1 MTIVRLAQWALVPA
15 ASFAIAAVH
24 AQPAVPAGAPEARKP
39 MPLEQRVEK
48 ERFVRLDRVLG
59 MDVRNAAGENLGTV
73 HDIVIDASQ
82 NQVRYAVIGFGG
94 FLGLGQDHFAYPV
107 EVLEL
112 TPQRDAVL
120 LRVTREQLERAPGFD
135 ARRIPDW
142 NAYLG
147 QVDRFW
153 GPVGA
158 GRTAPPMASQQ
169 VPPGAALPPGTVEPG
184 RAGPGAVTPAEPMP
198 GTARE
203 PGVGFAREPAPAV
216 APSPVP
222 RPGVGVARPVP
233 PRMPDEVRRLE
244 AVTADDLIGRG
255 IRDRQGRHIGHIR
268 DIVADFRT
276 GDIAFAVVALD
287 RGWLEPDRLAT
298 LPMERFR
305 RDPRFAREV
314 VLDMSAQQVAQAPA
328 FHADRWPQFE
338 AQDFRTAWQ
347 NFLAGIRQDGRS

>member
-1 MTIVRLAQWALVPA
+1 MRGGTGLATPT
-15 ASFAIAAVH
+15 
-24 AQPAVPAGAPEARKP
+24 PG
-39 MPLEQRVEK
+39 
-48 ERFVRLDRVLG
+48 
-59 MDVRNAAGENLGTV
+59 LGT
-73 HDIVIDASQ
+73 
-82 NQVRYAVIGFGG
+82 
-94 FLGLGQDHFAYPV
+94 GLGA
-107 EVLEL
+107 
-112 TPQRDAVL
+112 T
-120 LRVTREQLERAPGFD
+120 
-135 ARRIPDW
+135 
-142 NAYLG
+142 
-147 QVDRFW
+147 
-153 GPVGA
+153 
-158 GRTAPPMASQQ
+158 
-169 VPPGAALPPGTVEPG
+169 
-184 RAGPGAVTPAEPMP
+184 
-198 GTARE
+198 

-347 NFLAGIRQDGRS
+347 SFLAGIRQDGRS